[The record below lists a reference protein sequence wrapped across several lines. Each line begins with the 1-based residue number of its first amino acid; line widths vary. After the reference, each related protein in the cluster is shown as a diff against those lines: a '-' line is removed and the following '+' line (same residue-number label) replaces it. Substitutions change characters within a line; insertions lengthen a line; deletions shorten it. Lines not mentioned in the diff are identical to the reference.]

1 MAKTFKE
8 LKTGDTLWMV
18 SYVKCIPDLI
28 ELTVW
33 CNSKMLSGYSEFC
46 KFYYKYPDKKS
57 KYSMMARETED
68 SVYQNNGT
76 LLITINREKAIEK
89 QKECARIQ
97 LKKYL
102 EHVEIIQDRIEKLL
116 MILEED

>member
-18 SYVKCIPDLI
+18 SYSKCIPELI
-28 ELTVW
+28 ELTIW
-33 CNSKMLSGYSEFC
+33 CDSKMLLDYSEFC

-57 KYSMMARETED
+57 KYSLMVRKTED
-68 SVYQNNGT
+68 SVFSNGI
-76 LLITINREKAIEK
+76 LITINREKAIEK
-89 QKECARIQ
+89 QKDYARTQ